1 MSTDHRKSVGVR
13 LAQAARAY
21 RSRIGARLAEL
32 GLHAGQENVLKALS
46 VDDGLSMS
54 QLAATLAVQ
63 PPTVTKMVTRL
74 TTQGYVERRASQG
87 DARQALVFLTR
98 NGRSV
103 LAAVDK
109 ALAAVEAQ
117 ALGDMDDKDRRR
129 IRRLLRRIEQNL
141 GGGDLPPEE
150 V

>member
-109 ALAAVEAQ
+109 ALAAVEAL

-150 V
+150 A